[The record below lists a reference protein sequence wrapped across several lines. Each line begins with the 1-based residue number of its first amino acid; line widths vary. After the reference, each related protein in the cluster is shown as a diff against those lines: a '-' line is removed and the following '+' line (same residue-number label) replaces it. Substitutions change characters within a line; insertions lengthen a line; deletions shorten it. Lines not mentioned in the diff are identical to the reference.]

1 MCVCVCV
8 CLYLL
13 AILCVKR
20 EGYRDRFVDDV
31 VETEC
36 RERKIEIM
44 IRECEGGR
52 CCDVC
57 VCVE

>member
-1 MCVCVCV
+1 MRIVRKVEMMMGDCEIEIVKCVCV
-8 CLYLL
+8 CLYVL

-36 RERKIEIM
+36 RE
-44 IRECEGGR
+44 
-52 CCDVC
+52 
-57 VCVE
+57 